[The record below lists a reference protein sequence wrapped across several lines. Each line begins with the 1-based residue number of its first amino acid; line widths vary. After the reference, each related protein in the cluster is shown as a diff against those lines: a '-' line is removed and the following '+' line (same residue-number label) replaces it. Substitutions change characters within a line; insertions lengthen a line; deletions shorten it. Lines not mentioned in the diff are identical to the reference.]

1 MLRKY
6 IYNWI
11 KFKTLESTEFIV
23 LLCILP
29 FILILNFAIQI
40 LILKEQK
47 TIISTIGVTNL
58 FLINSTIFIVLMLI
72 SFIKV
77 KPKINTV
84 DKINNMELKYFINYI
99 IIFFIFFILFDFGST
114 LLVITNMD
122 KFKYIICMLFIII
135 LPIIYLYLNIQIKNI
150 TLSRILFLSTILIN
164 NLLVYYFIWPIIILG
179 ILLGIWLIVHSREWW
194 FKTQVKTMRSFER
207 INLINHYF
215 IYLIRD
221 YYFIIFL
228 VTTTVITMIIKYGN
242 ILLPSQRLTIYQ
254 FSDIL
259 FLFFLCINWNALKL
273 RTFESDVNWRH
284 NLLNLQ
290 ILLFKITII
299 ICFEV
304 AINNSFQLLSIT
316 SINNF
321 LIISLVYSAIG
332 DKMVN
337 IVKEF
342 IIVVML
348 IILMKNF
355 FINQL
360 WISPILIIF
369 LLIIQ
374 YYEVNKNNN

>member
-29 FILILNFAIQI
+29 VILILNFAIQI

-84 DKINNMELKYFINYI
+84 YKINNMELKYFINYI

-164 NLLVYYFIWPIIILG
+164 NLLVYYFIWPLIILS
-179 ILLGIWLIVHSREWW
+179 ILLGIWLIVHSREWL

-299 ICFEV
+299 ICFEF

>member
-47 TIISTIGVTNL
+47 TIINTIGVTNL

-72 SFIKV
+72 SFIKI

-84 DKINNMELKYFINYI
+84 YKINNMELKYFINYI

-164 NLLVYYFIWPIIILG
+164 NLLIYYFIWPLIILG
-179 ILLGIWLIVHSREWW
+179 ILLGIWLIVHSREWL

-242 ILLPSQRLTIYQ
+242 ILLPSQRVTIYQ
-254 FSDIL
+254 ISDIL
-259 FLFFLCINWNALKL
+259 FLFFLCINWNALNL

-290 ILLFKITII
+290 IILFKITLI
-299 ICFEV
+299 ICFEF
-304 AINNSFQLLSIT
+304 AINNYFQLLSIT